1 MNSLSPREHQVLIHL
16 CCGDSPKVIATR
28 LGISRRT
35 VYKHVD
41 SMYRKLIPNEP
52 QQRSHAALV
61 GRYYQWAARLGDLE
75 QLNTG
80 EV

>member
-1 MNSLSPREHQVLIHL
+1 MNSLSSREHQVLIHL

-35 VYKHVD
+35 VYKHVE
-41 SMYRKLIPNEP
+41 SMYRKLIPNDP

-61 GRYYQWAARLGDLE
+61 GRYYQWAARIQDQHQSE
-75 QLNTG
+75 I
-80 EV
+80 